1 LSTELDNAEYELGG
15 FWRRLLALLIDAVA
29 IAFILQLA
37 AFAAF
42 PLSHGRVQYLGGIV
56 ALTCD
61 KLDKVPEGIS
71 VPDDFGPTSIND
83 CRRGLFGLISGRT
96 LLITRTSQVGAIT
109 TMRQI
114 VRTLDSYG
122 NPVDVLAVDFLF
134 VPLLLALRFAFD
146 LGRGSPGRRIC
157 RLRLATVSGAELP
170 SAARL
175 GYRYLV
181 QFAPLLIATFC
192 GLGIGAFPEGS
203 RLWIRI
209 AIMLPTLVLAVVAI
223 IAICRRKQA
232 YYDRFAGTC
241 MLRLDNAGAFMPT
254 AASPPPLPAAAM
266 CGSAA
271 LDGEISALVAAQF
284 RGAAPL
290 PDQHAL
296 PAAEPLAGVT
306 FDSEAIESDVA
317 SLVEAEFHDAALPD
331 ANAPRAMVLPPPL
344 PPRTSQNYFVRH
356 WRGEL
361 SLPVS
366 YWVNGAV
373 LGFAGGFAI
382 GFLNAFIY
390 RGSEGRPLLWLSSLV
405 AIWLGLILLT
415 AWQSVGV
422 WRSANHYRQGGN
434 AFWGTAAQVMMVI
447 GVLQVGYRFV
457 STGAPQIAGMVEIVA
472 GDRRLGPHQ
481 FRVVDKGTVLE
492 FSGGITFGVAEEMES
507 FLAAMEN
514 VRWVRLNSI
523 GGRILEAQKMSDL
536 VKARGLI
543 TVVSK
548 DCLSACTIVF
558 LGGKERWIGPNARLG
573 FHQVAFLGMT
583 ATDRRM
589 SIAREE
595 QRLQRF
601 GLSRDFA
608 ERANKAEP
616 GSMWFPEKDE
626 LLREHVATRIV
637 APSPKPASSV
647 PPSSPGVPEAKV
659 QDPRTQSEQSGGE
672 SPAPAPKA
680 TVGSSD
686 PLYAVTPSDMV
697 NRLTAEK
704 LKAAASVVHMK

>member
-1 LSTELDNAEYELGG
+1 MSTELDNAECERGG

-71 VPDDFGPTSIND
+71 VPDDFGPTSISD

-96 LLITRTSQVGAIT
+96 LVVTRTNQVGAIT

-114 VRTLDSYG
+114 IRTLDADG
-122 NPVDVLAVDFLF
+122 NPVDVVAVDFLF

-157 RLRLATVSGAELP
+157 RLRLATASGAEHP

-175 GYRYLV
+175 GYRHLV
-181 QFAPLLIATFC
+181 QFAPLLIATVC

-209 AIMLPTLVLAVVAI
+209 AIMLPTFALAIEAI
-223 IAICRRKQA
+223 IAICRRKEA
-232 YYDRFAGTC
+232 CYDRFAGTRV
-241 MLRLDNAGAFMPT
+241 LRLDKAGVFMPVAT
-254 AASPPPLPAAAM
+254 PPSPQPAAAM
-266 CGSAA
+266 SAPAA

-284 RGAAPL
+284 HGAAPL
-290 PDQHAL
+290 PDR
-296 PAAEPLAGVT
+296 PAPPAPVPPGGAT
-306 FDSEAIESDVA
+306 FDPETIEGHVA
-317 SLVEAEFHDAALPD
+317 SLVEVEFRDAALPD
-331 ANAPRAMVLPPPL
+331 ANAPQAIALPPPL
-344 PPRTSQNYFVRH
+344 PPQQAQNYFARH

-361 SLPVS
+361 SLPLS

-373 LGFAGGFAI
+373 FGCACAFAI

-390 RGSEGRPLLWLSSLV
+390 RGNEGRPLLWLSSLV

-422 WRSANHYRQGGN
+422 WRSANHYRQDGN

-457 STGAPQIAGMVEIVA
+457 SAGAPQIVGMVEIVA

-481 FRVVDKGTVLE
+481 FRVVGKGTALE

-514 VRWVRLNSI
+514 VRWVRLSSV

-536 VKARGLI
+536 IKARGLI

-595 QRLQRF
+595 QRLQSF

-608 ERANKAEP
+608 ERANKVEP

-626 LLREHVATRIV
+626 LLREHAVTRIMV
-637 APSPKPASSV
+637 LSPKPASSV
-647 PPSSPGVPEAKV
+647 PPSSPGGPEPKA
-659 QDPRTQSEQSGGE
+659 QDPGTQSEQSGV
-672 SPAPAPKA
+672 SAASAPKA

-686 PLYAVTPSDMV
+686 PPYAVTPSDLV

-704 LKAAASVVHMK
+704 LKAAASVARTK

>member
-29 IAFILQLA
+29 IALILQLT
-37 AFAAF
+37 AFVAF

-61 KLDKVPEGIS
+61 KLDKVPEGVS
-71 VPDDFGPTSIND
+71 VPEDFGPASISD

-96 LLITRTSQVGAIT
+96 LLITRTNQVGAIT

-114 VRTLDSYG
+114 IRTLDADGS
-122 NPVDVLAVDFLF
+122 PVDVVAVDFLF

-157 RLRLATVSGAELP
+157 RIRLATASGAEHP

-175 GYRYLV
+175 GYRYLA
-181 QFAPLLIATFC
+181 QFAPLLIATVC
-192 GLGIGAFPEGS
+192 GPGVGAFPEGV
-203 RLWIRI
+203 RLWIQI
-209 AIMLPTLVLAVVAI
+209 AIMLPTLALAVDAI

-232 YYDRFAGTC
+232 CYDRFAGTRV
-241 MLRLDNAGAFMPT
+241 LRLDKAGAFMPT
-254 AASPPPLPAAAM
+254 AASPPPQPAVAM
-266 CGSAA
+266 SGPAA

-296 PAAEPLAGVT
+296 PAGVPLAGGS
-306 FDSEAIESDVA
+306 FDPETIEGHVA
-317 SLVEAEFHDAALPD
+317 SLVEAEFRDAALPD
-331 ANAPRAMVLPPPL
+331 ANAPQAMVLPPPL
-344 PPRTSQNYFVRH
+344 PPRTSQNYFARH

-361 SLPVS
+361 SLPLS

-373 LGFAGGFAI
+373 LGFAGGFVF

-390 RGSEGRPLLWLSSLV
+390 RGNEGRPLLWLSSLV

-457 STGAPQIAGMVEIVA
+457 SAGAPQIVGMVEIVA

-481 FRVVDKGTVLE
+481 FRVVGKGTALE

-514 VRWVRLNSI
+514 VRWVRLSSV

-536 VKARGLI
+536 IKARGLI

-595 QRLQRF
+595 QRLQSF

-608 ERANKAEP
+608 ERANKVEP

-626 LLREHVATRIV
+626 LLREHAVTRIMV
-637 APSPKPASSV
+637 LSPKPASSV
-647 PPSSPGVPEAKV
+647 PPSSPGGPEPKA
-659 QDPRTQSEQSGGE
+659 QDPGTQSEQSGV
-672 SPAPAPKA
+672 SAASAPKA

-686 PLYAVTPSDMV
+686 PPYAVTPSDLV

-704 LKAAASVVHMK
+704 LKAAASVARTK